1 MFDEYS
7 TGILQIFTHARWWLL
22 PILLLLLL
30 PIVAIFLKKT
40 EPLYPLILLFAGGLG
55 LIYSLFQGF
64 ALGLHGWSW
73 EFLGNIFGETEHS
86 QIGMGYGALLVCS
99 CFPGEQDSHQRD
111 SG

>member
-7 TGILQIFTHARWWLL
+7 PGILQIFTHACWWLL

-64 ALGLHGWSW
+64 ALGLHGWSC
-73 EFLGNIFGETEHS
+73 EFLGNFFGETEHS
-86 QIGMGYGALLVCS
+86 HIGMGYGVLLVCS
-99 CFPGEQDSHQRD
+99 
-111 SG
+111 